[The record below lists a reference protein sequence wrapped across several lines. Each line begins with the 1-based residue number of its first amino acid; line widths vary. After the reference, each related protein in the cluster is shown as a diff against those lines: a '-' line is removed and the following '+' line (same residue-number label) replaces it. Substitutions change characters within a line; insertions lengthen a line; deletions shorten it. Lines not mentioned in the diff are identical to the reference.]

1 MNSWQEKEITR
12 IQKGKKKVKLSL
24 FAADM
29 NLYLNI
35 LKTLPKN
42 SGLINTFGKVGY
54 KINKKPVAFL
64 DTNNEQNEK
73 EIRKS
78 IPFTI
83 ASKKN

>member
-54 KINKKPVAFL
+54 KINMQIIHSFSTPVINRVKK
-64 DTNNEQNEK
+64 
-73 EIRKS
+73 KS
-78 IPFTI
+78 GKQ
-83 ASKKN
+83 SHS